1 MFGIEKK
8 KENGKNGYYIVN
20 ISKGT
25 YVNMYEDIPS
35 HFSMSGAQSHANL
48 AMRDTH
54 ILIYSHTHIIQE
66 SKSPEL
72 LSLLHA
78 LSVGPLSS

>member
-1 MFGIEKK
+1 M
-8 KENGKNGYYIVN
+8 N

-25 YVNMYEDIPS
+25 YVSMHEDIPS

-48 AMRDTH
+48 AMGSTH
-54 ILIYSHTHIIQE
+54 ILIYSYAHSVQE
-66 SKSPEL
+66 SKSPDL